1 MILIIILATYAC
13 RNKSKPVYEEPFD
26 PAKYEEPLIN
36 ANKYLVKTEDERIRE
51 YISRYKWNMEST
63 GTGLRYMIYHNGYGE
78 IVEPGSIVRYNYE
91 ISLLTGELCYSSE
104 KEGPATFRVGK
115 GFEVDGLQEG
125 ILLLRVG
132 DKAKFI
138 IPSHLAFGLL
148 GDENKIGQKAALV
161 YDIEVL
167 DNIK

>member
-1 MILIIILATYAC
+1 MILIIITTTYAC
-13 RNKSKPVYEEPFD
+13 RNRSKPVYEEPFD

-36 ANKYLVKTEDERIRE
+36 ANKYLVKTEDERIKD
-51 YISRYKWNMEST
+51 YISRYEWNMEPT
-63 GTGLRYMIYHNGYGE
+63 GTGLRYMIYHKGNGENVE
-78 IVEPGSIVRYNYE
+78 IGDIVMYNYV
-91 ISLLTGELCYSSE
+91 ISLLTGKLCYSSE
-104 KEGPATFRVGK
+104 KEGPGTFLVGK
-115 GFEVDGLQEG
+115 SDEVDGLQEG

-148 GDENKIGQKAALV
+148 GDENNIPQKAALV

-167 DNIK
+167 EKIK